1 MSGMDIDRA
10 REIDDAR
17 RIDEMYEEG
26 ATSIKVLRDKCW
38 LNADF
43 TLEQFIDNGLF
54 YGTSKS
60 TQNESANNVASYL
73 WELLKYHEEG
83 DAKRFEYY
91 SAELMK
97 SLITNMEVSQ

>member
-1 MSGMDIDRA
+1 MDIDRA
-10 REIDDAR
+10 RELDDAR
-17 RIDEMYEEG
+17 RIDEHWDEG
-26 ATSIKVLRDKCW
+26 ATAIQVLRQKCW

-54 YGTSKS
+54 FGTTKS

-91 SAELMK
+91 STELMK
-97 SLITNMEVSQ
+97 SLITQMEVSQ

>member
-1 MSGMDIDRA
+1 MDIDRA
-10 REIDDAR
+10 RELDDAR
-17 RIDEMYEEG
+17 RIDENWDEG
-26 ATSIKVLRDKCW
+26 ATAVRTLRQKCW

-43 TLEQFIDNGLF
+43 TLEQLIDNGMF
-54 YGTSKS
+54 YGTSKA
-60 TQNESANNVASYL
+60 TQNESANNVASYI

-83 DAKRFEYY
+83 DTQKFEHY